1 MRQPSDQEVKTRLGF
16 DNPWW
21 ATRDWLPD
29 DRKAWPKRAYFPA
42 FLKEVQQVDLR
53 RAVVLMGPRRVGK
66 TVMIRQTI
74 QQLIEDGVDPKTIL
88 YCSLETPVYIGLGLE
103 RLFRLFCE
111 IHEHDLLAKLY
122 VFFDEVQ
129 YLKHWEVHLKSF
141 VDSFTGTK
149 AVASGSAAAAL
160 RYASVESGAGRFSDF
175 LLPPLSFAE
184 FLEFTH
190 RGLIASSKADRD
202 NGYARLNAA
211 FVEYLNYGG
220 FPEAVLDRR
229 IRDDFQRFVGEDI
242 VSKVM
247 LRDLP
252 SLYGIDDPQE
262 LAQFFALLAFNTG
275 QELNVDSLSQKS
287 GVSLNTVRKYLRYL
301 EAAFL
306 VRRVERIDK
315 RAKSF
320 KRATTFKV
328 YLTNP
333 SLRAALF
340 GPLDPDSAD
349 FGFLVETAMFAAFLG
364 TGEAGFLRYAR
375 WDSCEIDFVRVD
387 TLGRP
392 AGIYECKW
400 SDGALSDPRDF
411 RPLIDF
417 ARRYGLKLLI
427 ATSRSRRDK
436 IDCAGFPI
444 HILPTARWVKLLG
457 DNEAFSLDMGY
468 VPSLDQTG
476 LPIWKL
482 SQESENQG

>member
-1 MRQPSDQEVKTRLGF
+1 MIMRQPSDQEVKTRLGF

-21 ATRDWLPD
+21 ETRDWLPA
-29 DRKAWPKRAYFPA
+29 DRKAWPKRAYFSA
-42 FLKEVQQVDLR
+42 FLQQVKQTDLR

-74 QQLIEDGVDPKTIL
+74 QQLIDDGIDPKTIF

-111 IHEHDLLAKLY
+111 IHGHDLRAPLH

-184 FLEFTH
+184 FLEFTN
-190 RGLIASSKADRD
+190 RTSLATASQSRTEP
-202 NGYARLNAA
+202 YARLNAA

-229 IRDDFQRFVGEDI
+229 IRDDFRRFVGEDI

-301 EAAFL
+301 EAALL

-340 GPLDPDSAD
+340 GPLDPESAD
-349 FGFLVETAMFAAFLG
+349 FGHLVETALFAAIMG
-364 TGEAGFLRYAR
+364 SGDASALRYAR
-375 WDSCEIDFVRVD
+375 WDSGEIDFVFID
-387 TLGRP
+387 PLGRP
-392 AGIYECKW
+392 EDAYECKW
-400 SDGALSDPRDF
+400 SDGAANDQRDLA
-411 RPLIDF
+411 PLVEF
-417 ARRYGLKLLI
+417 AKRHRIESLDV
-427 ATSRSRRDK
+427 TSRTRENSLVVD
-436 IDCAGFPI
+436 GVPI
-444 HILPTARWVKLLG
+444 HVYPAALLVLRHG
-457 DNEAFSLDMGY
+457 DIASGNLAYGHRLELDRSG
-468 VPSLDQTG
+468 VPKWSWDR
-476 LPIWKL
+476 
-482 SQESENQG
+482 SER

>member
-1 MRQPSDQEVKTRLGF
+1 MRQPSDQEVKNRLGF

-21 ATRDWLPD
+21 ATRDWLPA

-42 FLKEVQQVDLR
+42 FLKEVRQTDLR

-103 RLFRLFCE
+103 RMFRLFCE
-111 IHEHDLLAKLY
+111 INGHDLLGPLY

-190 RGLIASSKADRD
+190 RSSIAASKADQAS
-202 NGYARLNAA
+202 GYTRLNAA

-229 IRDDFQRFVGEDI
+229 IREDFQRFVGEDI

-287 GVSLNTVRKYLRYL
+287 GVSLNTVRKYLQYL
-301 EAAFL
+301 EAALL

-320 KRATTFKV
+320 KRASTFKV

-349 FGFLVETAMFAAFLG
+349 FGHLVETAVFNALKTIAD
-364 TGEAGFLRYAR
+364 GEIRYAR
-375 WDSCEIDFVRVD
+375 WDSGEVDFVLLD
-387 TLGRP
+387 PLGKP
-392 AGIYECKW
+392 EDAYECKW
-400 SDGALSDPRDF
+400 SDTAFKDRRDLV
-411 RPLIDF
+411 PLIEF
-417 ARRYGLKLLI
+417 ARNHDIDAL
-427 ATSRSRRDK
+427 AVSSRSMK
-436 IDCAGFPI
+436 ASVEIEGVKVMIWPAALI
-444 HILPTARWVKLLG
+444 ILITDGSASRSLATKFL
-457 DNEAFSLDMGY
+457 FSPELVDQNGLD
-468 VPSLDQTG
+468 
-476 LPIWKL
+476 
-482 SQESENQG
+482 

>member
-1 MRQPSDQEVKTRLGF
+1 
-16 DNPWW
+16 
-21 ATRDWLPD
+21 
-29 DRKAWPKRAYFPA
+29 
-42 FLKEVQQVDLR
+42 
-53 RAVVLMGPRRVGK
+53 
-66 TVMIRQTI
+66 MIRQTI
-74 QQLIEDGVDPKTIL
+74 QQLIEDGVDPKTIF
-88 YCSLETPVYIGLGLE
+88 YCSLETPVYIGLGPE

-111 IHEHDLLAKLY
+111 IHDHDLLGPLH

-184 FLEFTH
+184 FLEFTN
-190 RGLIASSKADRD
+190 RTSLVNATSNRSEP
-202 NGYARLNAA
+202 YARLNAA

-301 EAAFL
+301 EAALL

-340 GPLDPDSAD
+340 GPLDLDSAD
-349 FGFLVETAMFAAFLG
+349 FGHLVETAVFTAIMG
-364 TGEAGFLRYAR
+364 NGEAGSLRYAR
-375 WDSCEIDFVRVD
+375 WDSGEIDFVFLD
-387 TLGRP
+387 PLGRP
-392 AGIYECKW
+392 ESAYECKW
-400 SDGALSDPRDF
+400 SDNATTDRRDLA
-411 RPLIDF
+411 PLAEF
-417 ARRYGLKLLI
+417 ANQHELVELVL
-427 ATSRSRRDK
+427 TSRSQHGHVALND
-436 IDCAGFPI
+436 ISFFLWPA
-444 HILPTARWVKLLG
+444 ALLVLEISG
-457 DNEAFSLDMGY
+457 AAERHLTKGHSLSLDKSGAP
-468 VPSLDQTG
+468 VWPWQ
-476 LPIWKL
+476 K
-482 SQESENQG
+482 QR